1 MATILAVHGTF
12 AHVGSTPAAGGVI
25 DGGRQWWQSGSSFER
40 EIGELVEAGDGP
52 VEVARFEWSGA
63 NSELARREAGHRL
76 LAEMQKLEA
85 RNETYCVIGHSH
97 GGSVISAALL
107 EAGARRVKL
116 DHMKR
121 WVTVGT
127 PFVKLAKERWLFA
140 RLDLF
145 RKVIFVASMML
156 FLMFMVYLVADLA
169 GGQPMLF
176 GTTFPGILVAMG
188 LAMSLPIVFFYFL
201 LSYLDRRNLL
211 LYSRSATRR
220 AREAFG
226 SRWLS
231 LAHADDEAIQGLAF
245 LPGAKLYFFDKSFAV
260 PTLTF
265 ASVFAL
271 PLLYFVIVTSPNAI
285 LGIADWLKADV
296 YAARTSPEAEKA
308 VRDLQASIRQA
319 RKNAGFK
326 IAAGG
331 PDGQP
336 LSGEER
342 RTAWREYRRARG
354 ELAARYPD
362 LPAAERALRF
372 NARFFERNDKPC
384 AGGRL
389 CGEGRDLRINS
400 GLLLH
405 VVTDELTWALGA
417 GDAESRQQRWL
428 WSLVVPAVLVPVI
441 AGLIAFVLMV
451 LIRGAAIAIS
461 RGSSSLLN
469 SMTNSEVKRAAFGN
483 DTEGEIAV
491 GAIDRPMWLE
501 RSPPRLPA
509 ALGKLVT
516 DYSNGI
522 ASQSLS
528 KFRNAI
534 GQLAS
539 ADPKHTADT
548 AITTYFTWKELVH
561 SSYFDVSEFRQLVA
575 QAVSRTDGFKPS
587 SRFKS
592 DASYARTAQWLAEIE
607 GTPGNPGAVAD
618 EKPGQKDAEAVAVVL
633 ASTVKADP

>member
-12 AHVGSTPAAGGVI
+12 AHVGSTPAAGGGI

-52 VEVARFEWSGA
+52 VEVTRFEWSGA

-76 LAEMQKLEA
+76 LTEMQKLEA

-169 GGQPMLF
+169 GGEPMLF

-188 LAMSLPIVFFYFL
+188 LAMSLPVVFFYFL

-271 PLLYFVIVTSPNAI
+271 PLIYFVMVTSPNAI

-296 YAARTSPEAEKA
+296 YAARTSPEAQKA
-308 VRDLQASIRQA
+308 VRDLQANIRQA

-342 RTAWREYRRARG
+342 RTAWREYRKARG

-417 GDAESRQQRWL
+417 GDSESRQQRWL

-461 RGSSSLLN
+461 RGSSNVLN

-501 RSPPRLPA
+501 KSPPRLPVT
-509 ALGKLVT
+509 LGKLVT

-575 QAVSRTDGFKPS
+575 QAVSRADGFKPS
-587 SRFKS
+587 ARFKS

-607 GTPGNPGAVAD
+607 GTPGTPAAVAD

>member
-12 AHVGSTPAAGGVI
+12 AHVGSTPAAGGGI
-25 DGGRQWWQSGSSFER
+25 DSGRQWWQSGSSFER

-52 VEVARFEWSGA
+52 VEVTRFEWSGA

-76 LAEMQKLEA
+76 LTEMQKLEA

-169 GGQPMLF
+169 GGEPMLF

-271 PLLYFVIVTSPNAI
+271 PLIYFVMVTSPNAI

-296 YAARTSPEAEKA
+296 YAARTSPEAQKA
-308 VRDLQASIRQA
+308 VRDLQANIRQA

-342 RTAWREYRRARG
+342 RTAWREYRKARG

-417 GDAESRQQRWL
+417 GDSESRQQRWL

-461 RGSSSLLN
+461 RGSSNVLN

-501 RSPPRLPA
+501 KSPPRLPVT
-509 ALGKLVT
+509 LGKLVT

-575 QAVSRTDGFKPS
+575 QAVSRADGFKPS
-587 SRFKS
+587 ARFKS

-607 GTPGNPGAVAD
+607 GTPGTPAAVAD

>member
-1 MATILAVHGTF
+1 MATVIAVHGTF
-12 AHVGSTPAAGGVI
+12 AHGGSPSQPPGDMGRV
-25 DGGRQWWQSGSSFER
+25 RQWWQAESDFER
-40 EIGELVEAGDGP
+40 EIRELVEAEQGA
-52 VEVARFEWSGA
+52 VEVTRFEWNGA

-76 LAEMQKLEA
+76 LTEMQKLEA
-85 RNETYCVIGHSH
+85 RNEDYCVIGHSH

-121 WVTVGT
+121 WVTIGT

-145 RKVIFVASMML
+145 RKVIFVGSMML
-156 FLMFMVYLVADLA
+156 FLMFLVYLVADVA
-169 GGQPMLF
+169 SGQPMLF
-176 GTTFPGILVAMG
+176 GTTFPVILILMG

-201 LSYLDRRNLL
+201 LRYLDGRNML

-220 AREAFG
+220 AREWFG
-226 SRWLS
+226 PRWVS
-231 LAHADDEAIQGLAF
+231 LAHVDDEAIQGLAF
-245 LPGAKLYFFDKSFAV
+245 LPGAKLFFFDKSFAV

-271 PLLYFVIVTSPNAI
+271 PLLYLFIVTSPSAI
-285 LGIADWLKADV
+285 LSIADWLKNDV
-296 YAARTSPEAEKA
+296 YGARTSPDTEKA
-308 VRDLQASIRQA
+308 VRDLQRSIRQS
-319 RKNAGFK
+319 RKSAALK
-326 IAAGG
+326 IAAG
-331 PDGQP
+331 DANGQA

-342 RTAWREYRRARG
+342 RAAWQDYRNKRRELEAKH
-354 ELAARYPD
+354 AD

-372 NARFFERNDKPC
+372 RYRFFERNEQPC

-405 VVTDELTWALGA
+405 VVTDELSWALGA
-417 GDAESRQQRWL
+417 GDSDSRQQRWL
-428 WSLVVPAVLVPVI
+428 WSLLVPALLVPVI
-441 AGLIAFVLMV
+441 AGLVALVLML
-451 LIRGAAIAIS
+451 LIRAAAIAIS
-461 RGSSSLLN
+461 RGSSHVLN
-469 SMTNSEVKRAAFGN
+469 AMTNAEVKRAAFGN

-501 RSPPRLPA
+501 TSPPRLPA
-509 ALGKLVT
+509 ALGQLVT

-528 KFRNAI
+528 KFRRAI

-561 SSYFDVSEFRQLVA
+561 SSYFDVPEFRKLVA
-575 QAVSRTDGFKPS
+575 QVVSRTDGFKPS
-587 SRFKS
+587 ARFRA
-592 DASYARTAQWLAEIE
+592 DAAYPRTAQWLAEIE
-607 GTPGNPGAVAD
+607 GTPGTVAVPAE
-618 EKPGQKDAEAVAVVL
+618 EKPGQKDAEAVAVVVV
-633 ASTVKADP
+633 STVKAEP